1 MCHEVLHFEEA
12 GELCLSFSCSKP
24 TDVIDKVSER
34 SHNGSR
40 AMFVTWKTT
49 VTLCFENYC
58 QIQMLNVKVL
68 ESEML
73 TQE

>member
-1 MCHEVLHFEEA
+1 
-12 GELCLSFSCSKP
+12 
-24 TDVIDKVSER
+24 
-34 SHNGSR
+34 
-40 AMFVTWKTT
+40 MFVTWKTT